1 MNQMRRLPL
10 VVLKWGTNVAEALMM
25 MTVRQFFP
33 RRLLY
38 AAMICHVSCKKAR
51 KSARGARKFIAMVHR
66 H

>member
-10 VVLKWGTNVAEALMM
+10 VVLKWGANVAEALMM
-25 MTVRQFFP
+25 IARQFFP

-51 KSARGARKFIAMVHR
+51 ESARGARKFIAMVHR